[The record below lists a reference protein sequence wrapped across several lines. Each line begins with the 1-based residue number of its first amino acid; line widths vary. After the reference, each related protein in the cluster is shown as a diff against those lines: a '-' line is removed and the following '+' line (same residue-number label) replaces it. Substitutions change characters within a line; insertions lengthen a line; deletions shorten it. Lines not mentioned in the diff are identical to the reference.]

1 MILNEIYIFP
11 FGISPRDAYMAMV
24 QILANCR
31 KSIEKTKREIKV
43 GYEFGELT
51 DMKWYLLEII
61 PNMEWKKDL
70 LIEACKCYGLRKTE
84 V

>member
-1 MILNEIYIFP
+1 MEAFQLFP
-11 FGISPRDAYMAMV
+11 FGITPKAAYMGMV
-24 QILANCR
+24 QILADCR

-61 PNMEWKKDL
+61 PNMEWKNEIL
-70 LIEACKCYGLRKTE
+70 AEACKCYGISRDA
-84 V
+84 